1 MIVMDDVYA
10 VILAGGGGERFWPLS
25 TDRLPK
31 QFLTLF
37 GPRSLL
43 TETVERVRSLVP
55 VERMFLV
62 GGSRYAPLIRR
73 QVPDLPRENLVQEPA
88 GRDTAAAIGLA
99 SVLLARRHPDPLM
112 LVFPAD
118 HAIADVR
125 GFRRTMRR
133 AIAVLRRHDALVTV
147 GVRPT
152 RPETGYGYIVAGEPV
167 AGAPGVRWVRRF
179 LEKPSRARAV
189 RLARD
194 PRCAWN
200 AGIFAW
206 RNRTIQRRFAAL
218 MPDLWAR
225 LCRIRDSWG
234 RRDGAGILAREFAR
248 MAKISLDYGILE
260 KSPDVAM
267 VPAAF
272 PWDDLGSWSALE
284 RVLRPDRTGNVV
296 VGDYVGLESADC
308 VIYGTEKPIR
318 TLGLKG
324 VIVVDAPDG
333 ILVCPKARAQEVK
346 RLLRAPVR
354 RRR

>member
-1 MIVMDDVYA
+1 MVGMDDVYA
-10 VILAGGGGERFWPLS
+10 VILAGGGGERFWPFS
-25 TDRLPK
+25 TARLPK

-55 VERMFLV
+55 VERLLV
-62 GGSRYAPLIRR
+62 VAGARHAPLIRR
-73 QVPDLPRENLVQEPA
+73 HIPDLPRGNLLQEPA

-99 SVLLARRHPDPLM
+99 SVVVERRHPDPVM

-118 HAIADVR
+118 HAIADIR

-133 AIAVLRRHDALVTV
+133 AVAVLRRHDALVTV

-152 RPETGYGYIVAGEPV
+152 RPETGYGYILAGEPMV
-167 AGAPGVRWVRRF
+167 GAPGVRRVRRF
-179 LEKPSRARAV
+179 LEKPSRTRAV

-194 PRCAWN
+194 PRCTWN

-218 MPDLWAR
+218 MPELWGR
-225 LCRIRDSWG
+225 LCRIRDAWG
-234 RRDGAGILAREFAR
+234 RRNGGGVLAREFAR
-248 MAKISLDYGILE
+248 MAKISVDYGILE
-260 KSPDVAM
+260 KSPDVVV

-296 VGDYVGLESADC
+296 VGEHVGIESADC

-324 VIVVDAPDG
+324 FIVVDGPDG

-346 RLLRAPVR
+346 RLRQAPVR

>member
-10 VILAGGGGERFWPLS
+10 VILAGGGGERFWPVS

-55 VERMFLV
+55 VERMLLV
-62 GGSRYAPLIRR
+62 GGARYAPLIRR
-73 QVPDLPRENLVQEPA
+73 QVPDLPRENLIQEPA

-99 SVLLARRHPDPLM
+99 SVFLARRHPDPLM

-118 HAIADVR
+118 HAIADIR

-152 RPETGYGYIVAGEPV
+152 RPETGYGYIVAGAPV
-167 AGAPGVRWVRRF
+167 AGAAGVRWVRRF

-206 RNRTIQRRFAAL
+206 RNRTIQRRFAAI
-218 MPDLWAR
+218 MPELWAR
-225 LCRIRDSWG
+225 LCRIGDSWG
-234 RRDGAGILAREFAR
+234 RREGAGILAREFAR
-248 MAKISLDYGILE
+248 MPKISLDYGILE
-260 KSPDVAM
+260 KSPDVAV